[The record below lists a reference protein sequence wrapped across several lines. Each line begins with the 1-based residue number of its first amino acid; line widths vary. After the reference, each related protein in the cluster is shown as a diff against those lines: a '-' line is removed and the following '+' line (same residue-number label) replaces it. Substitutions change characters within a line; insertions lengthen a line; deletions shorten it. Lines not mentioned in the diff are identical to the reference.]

1 MDVCDVRHINKTR
14 TCGNI
19 EDFSSSARA
28 ALPTSLHG
36 TRVSRGTHARRL
48 PDANDDAA
56 FFIYLFYFIKS
67 RAYPRFGGRRVRSF
81 VRSFDR
87 PIDQSINRRRE
98 RVSDSFFF
106 RDDRRVR
113 ARARSSR
120 RDGWL
125 TDANGNSDENG
136 ICFHF
141 ESVRSFV
148 RSVVRPS
155 VDRVRGSVRS
165 VDRAIDRSGSPR
177 RRRGGVRA

>member
-1 MDVCDVRHINKTR
+1 MWESRGFFLQRARRTPDVTSRNAR
-14 TCGNI
+14 L
-19 EDFSSSARA
+19 SRYARA
-28 ALPTSLHG
+28 TV
-36 TRVSRGTHARRL
+36 TRRERRRG
-48 PDANDDAA
+48 
-56 FFIYLFYFIKS
+56 FFYLFFYFIKS

-136 ICFHF
+136 ICFYF

>member
-1 MDVCDVRHINKTR
+1 MDVCDACNINKTR
-14 TCGNI
+14 TCGNLD
-19 EDFSSSARA
+19 DFSSSARA

-125 TDANGNSDENG
+125 TDANENSDENG
-136 ICFHF
+136 IRFYF

-165 VDRAIDRSGSPR
+165 VDRSGSPR